1 MNTMRRLL
9 AGLALTVAAGWA
21 APATAAADDPWI
33 PRNVVPPGEYL
44 VIAPP
49 QGPIPTATTFS
60 GTPLQHCRVDVFDDR
75 VSIELVCGSQRF
87 AGRQAPHGAN
97 ESYLTFG
104 ASPLGLA
111 LTPQATRGYWMGS
124 VTIANTSTAVYPAGF
139 WIRPLPL

>member
-1 MNTMRRLL
+1 MRIRSVT
-9 AGLALTVAAGWA
+9 AGFVLVVAALCGA
-21 APATAAADDPWI
+21 SASAGAQDDPWI

-49 QGPIPTATTFS
+49 QGPIPTTFS
-60 GTPLQHCRVDVFDDR
+60 GTPLQNCRVYAFEDR
-75 VSIELVCGSQRF
+75 VSVDLVCAGHRF
-87 AGRQAPHGAN
+87 AGRQAPHGPN

-111 LTPQATRGYWMGS
+111 LTPQATTGYWMGS
-124 VTIANTSTAVYPAGF
+124 VTIVNTSTPVYPAGF